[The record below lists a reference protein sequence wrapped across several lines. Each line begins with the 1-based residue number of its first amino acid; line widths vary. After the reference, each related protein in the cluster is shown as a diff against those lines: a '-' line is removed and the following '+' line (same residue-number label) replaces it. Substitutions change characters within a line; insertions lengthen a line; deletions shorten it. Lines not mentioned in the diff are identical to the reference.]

1 MKYILLFL
9 IFQTSALVYSQVS
22 FSCTYREY
30 CDWNNYTKKF
40 ENCEGYEESSLFVMN
55 EAETVFTHTTETIK
69 SSYFVKSSEY
79 DKENDVYTYFV
90 TSDVGNDY
98 YYIFDIKNK
107 EVRIL
112 ITKEDTIELLRF
124 YVKTIF

>member
-1 MKYILLFL
+1 MKYIILLL

-79 DKENDVYTYFV
+79 DKENDVYTYNV

-98 YYIFDIKNK
+98 YYIFDLKNK

>member
-1 MKYILLFL
+1 MKYIFLFL

-79 DKENDVYTYFV
+79 DKENDVYTYNV

-98 YYIFDIKNK
+98 YYIFDLKNK

>member
-1 MKYILLFL
+1 
-9 IFQTSALVYSQVS
+9 
-22 FSCTYREY
+22 
-30 CDWNNYTKKF
+30 
-40 ENCEGYEESSLFVMN
+40 MN

-124 YVKTIF
+124 YVKAIF

>member
-1 MKYILLFL
+1 MKYILLF
-9 IFQTSALVYSQVS
+9 IFIQTSALVYSQVS

-55 EAETVFTHTTETIK
+55 EAETVFTHTTETMK

-79 DKENDVYTYFV
+79 DKENDVYTYYV
-90 TSDVGNDY
+90 TSDVGNEY

-107 EVRIL
+107 EVRVL

-124 YVKTIF
+124 YVKAIF

>member
-1 MKYILLFL
+1 MKYIILLL

-22 FSCTYREY
+22 FSCNYREY

-79 DKENDVYTYFV
+79 DKENDVYTYNV
-90 TSDVGNDY
+90 TSDVGNEY
-98 YYIFDIKNK
+98 YYIFDLKNK

>member
-1 MKYILLFL
+1 
-9 IFQTSALVYSQVS
+9 
-22 FSCTYREY
+22 
-30 CDWNNYTKKF
+30 
-40 ENCEGYEESSLFVMN
+40 MN

-79 DKENDVYTYFV
+79 DKENDVYTYNV

-98 YYIFDIKNK
+98 YYIFDLKNK